1 MSALSLSTVV
11 LSAAPSPAPSGS
23 PGAGD
28 GSGADCLGST
38 SCEYLYRV
46 TGSAWF
52 AEGSYWILLKPLR
65 VVLILLL
72 AFVARWAL
80 HRTINRLVR
89 TTTDGAVPTL
99 LRPLRERVPTAT
111 LDPTEF
117 VPERR
122 RQRAEAIGSVLRSM
136 VTAFVFGIALLMILR
151 EFSFDLAPLLASAG
165 IAGVALGFGAQSL
178 VKDLIAGLFM
188 LIEDQYGVGD
198 TVDLGEATGV
208 VESVGL
214 RVTTVRDGR
223 GVLWY
228 IRNGEII
235 RVGNKS
241 QGWALVVVDLPIGF
255 AGTEEANAVLRTAAA
270 SVAVD
275 PELSS
280 DIVEPPEVLGVEQ
293 MTVDGAVIRT
303 VVKTTADGQFAVGR
317 ELRRRLAE
325 ALENSGITARI
336 AAARLYP
343 GLPPVGMATGTAAP
357 TAAAGL
363 SGPTAPSAAGTS
375 AASGPAATTG
385 PATPTGTD
393 DSAGTNGPTAPGTP
407 AGTGGT
413 GAGRAGGS

>member
-1 MSALSLSTVV
+1 MRYEFTVTASALTALAA
-11 LSAAPSPAPSGS
+11 AAPPDDSPS
-23 PGAGD
+23 PE
-28 GSGADCLGST
+28 CLNEALCNAVWKAT
-38 SCEYLYRV
+38 HWTWL
-46 TGSAWF
+46 
-52 AEGSYWILLKPLR
+52 AEGSYWILVKPLR
-65 VVLILLL
+65 IVLILLL
-72 AFVARWAL
+72 AVVARWAV
-80 HRTINRLVR
+80 RKTINRLVR
-89 TTTDGAVPTL
+89 TTSDAGVPAM
-99 LRPLRERVPTAT
+99 LRPLRERVPTAAT
-111 LDPTEF
+111 EPGEF

-122 RQRAEAIGSVLRSM
+122 RQRAEAIGSVLRSLT
-136 VTAFVFGIALLMILR
+136 TAFVFGIALLMILR

-178 VKDLIAGLFM
+178 VKDLLAGLFM

-255 AGTEEANAVLRTAAA
+255 AGTEEATAVLRTAAA

-275 PELSS
+275 PELAPE
-280 DIVEPPEVLGVEQ
+280 IVEPPEVLGVEQ
-293 MTVDGAVIRT
+293 MTVEGAVIRT

-325 ALENSGITARI
+325 ALENSGITAQI
-336 AAARLYP
+336 AAARLFP
-343 GLPPVGMATGTAAP
+343 GVTTRPVDGETGQSGAT
-357 TAAAGL
+357 
-363 SGPTAPSAAGTS
+363 
-375 AASGPAATTG
+375 
-385 PATPTGTD
+385 
-393 DSAGTNGPTAPGTP
+393 
-407 AGTGGT
+407 
-413 GAGRAGGS
+413 

>member
-1 MSALSLSTVV
+1 MGYESRVRTSDLTILAEPIID
-11 LSAAPSPAPSGS
+11 PSPSQS
-23 PGAGD
+23 
-28 GSGADCLGST
+28 CLDDLMCKGV
-38 SCEYLYRV
+38 LDV
-46 TGSAWF
+46 TGSTWF

-65 VVLILLL
+65 IVLILLL
-72 AFVARWAL
+72 ALVARWAL

-89 TTTDGAVPTL
+89 STSESTVPTL
-99 LRPLRERVPTAT
+99 LRPLRERIPSAAVNP
-111 LDPTEF
+111 EQF

-136 VTAFVFGIALLMILR
+136 VTAFVFGIALLMVLK

-178 VKDLIAGLFM
+178 VKDLLAGLFM

-208 VESVGL
+208 VEAVGL

-228 IRNGEII
+228 IRNGEIV

-255 AGTEEANAVLRTAAA
+255 AGTEEATAVLRTAAA
-270 SVAVD
+270 SVAMD
-275 PELSS
+275 PELAPE
-280 DIVEPPEVLGVEQ
+280 IVEPPEVLGVEQ

-343 GLPPVGMATGTAAP
+343 GLPMAAP
-357 TAAAGL
+357 PG
-363 SGPTAPSAAGTS
+363 G
-375 AASGPAATTG
+375 GPAGGAA
-385 PATPTGTD
+385 PPTGQ
-393 DSAGTNGPTAPGTP
+393 
-407 AGTGGT
+407 GGAT
-413 GAGRAGGS
+413 

>member
-1 MSALSLSTVV
+1 MLRTLAALT
-11 LSAAPSPAPSGS
+11 AAADPDPTPSPECLQEPLCNHVWKVSGS
-23 PGAGD
+23 
-28 GSGADCLGST
+28 
-38 SCEYLYRV
+38 V
-46 TGSAWF
+46 WF

-65 VVLILLL
+65 IVLILLL
-72 AFVARWAL
+72 AVAARWAL

-89 TTTDGAVPTL
+89 TTTEGAVPTL
-99 LRPLRERVPTAT
+99 LRPLRERIPSAT
-111 LDPTEF
+111 VNPEQF

-122 RQRAEAIGSVLRSM
+122 RQRAEAIGSVLSSM
-136 VTAFVFGIALLMILR
+136 VTAFIFGIALLMVLK

-198 TVDLGEATGV
+198 TVDLGQATGA
-208 VESVGL
+208 VEAVGL

-255 AGTEEANAVLRTAAA
+255 ASTEEATAVLRTAAA
-270 SVAVD
+270 SVALD
-275 PELSS
+275 PELAPH
-280 DIVEPPEVLGVEQ
+280 IVEEPDVLGVEQ
-293 MTVDGAVIRT
+293 ITVDGAVIRT

-343 GLPPVGMATGTAAP
+343 GVPTRATGETG
-357 TAAAGL
+357 AAG
-363 SGPTAPSAAGTS
+363 PT
-375 AASGPAATTG
+375 
-385 PATPTGTD
+385 
-393 DSAGTNGPTAPGTP
+393 
-407 AGTGGT
+407 
-413 GAGRAGGS
+413 

>member
-1 MSALSLSTVV
+1 MLRALSADV
-11 LSAAPSPAPSGS
+11 PSP
-23 PGAGD
+23 D
-28 GSGADCLGST
+28 CQADPWCRNVYELT
-38 SCEYLYRV
+38 H
-46 TGSAWF
+46 SAWF

-65 VVLILLL
+65 VVLILVI
-72 AFVARWAL
+72 AFAARWAL

-89 TTTDGAVPTL
+89 TTTEGAVPTM
-99 LRPLRERVPTAT
+99 LRPLRERIPSAS
-111 LDPTEF
+111 LDPEQF

-122 RQRAEAIGSVLRSM
+122 RQRAEAIGSVLRSL
-136 VTAFVFGIALLMILR
+136 VTAFIFGIALLMVLK

-208 VESVGL
+208 VEAVGL

-228 IRNGEII
+228 IRNGEIV

-255 AGTEEANAVLRTAAA
+255 ASTEEATAVLRTAAD
-270 SVAVD
+270 SVALD
-275 PELSS
+275 PELSPQ
-280 DIVEPPEVLGVEQ
+280 IVEAPDVLGVEQ
-293 MTVDGAVIRT
+293 ITVDGAVIRT

-343 GLPPVGMATGTAAP
+343 AVPAR
-357 TAAAGL
+357 
-363 SGPTAPSAAGTS
+363 
-375 AASGPAATTG
+375 AATSGET
-385 PATPTGTD
+385 
-393 DSAGTNGPTAPGTP
+393 
-407 AGTGGT
+407 GTGGPT
-413 GAGRAGGS
+413 

>member
-1 MSALSLSTVV
+1 MTAASLTPPALPAVEVPDTD
-11 LSAAPSPAPSGS
+11 PSPT
-23 PGAGD
+23 
-28 GSGADCLGST
+28 CLDDTLCKGVY
-38 SCEYLYRV
+38 EM
-46 TGSAWF
+46 TGSVWF

-65 VVLILLL
+65 VVLVLLL
-72 AFVARWAL
+72 AIAARWL
-80 HRTINRLVR
+80 VHRTIRRLVR
-89 TTTDGAVPTL
+89 TTTDAGVPTM
-99 LRPLRERVPTAT
+99 LRPLRERIPTAAVE
-111 LDPTEF
+111 PGEF

-122 RQRAEAIGSVLRSM
+122 RQRAEAIGSVLRSLS
-136 VTAFVFGIALLMILR
+136 TAFIFGIALLMVLK

-228 IRNGEII
+228 IRNGEIV

-255 AGTEEANAVLRTAAA
+255 ASTEEATAVLRTAAA
-270 SVAVD
+270 SMSMD
-275 PELSS
+275 PELSPE
-280 DIVEPPEVLGVEQ
+280 IVEAPEVLGVEQ

-325 ALENSGITARI
+325 ALENSGITAKI

-343 GLPPVGMATGTAAP
+343 GLPQRPPAETGQ
-357 TAAAGL
+357 
-363 SGPTAPSAAGTS
+363 
-375 AASGPAATTG
+375 
-385 PATPTGTD
+385 
-393 DSAGTNGPTAPGTP
+393 
-407 AGTGGT
+407 GG
-413 GAGRAGGS
+413 AV

>member
-1 MSALSLSTVV
+1 MSVASLIPAV
-11 LSAAPSPAPSGS
+11 LSAVDPDPSPTPSV
-23 PGAGD
+23 
-28 GSGADCLGST
+28 DCLSDSLCKGV
-38 SCEYLYRV
+38 YDV
-46 TGSAWF
+46 TDSVWF

-65 VVLILLL
+65 VVLIVLL
-72 AFVARWAL
+72 AVAARWAL

-89 TTTDGAVPTL
+89 TTSEGAVPTM
-99 LRPLRERVPTAT
+99 LRPLRERIPSAS
-111 LDPTEF
+111 LEPEQF

-136 VTAFVFGIALLMILR
+136 VTAFVFGIALLMVLK

-228 IRNGEII
+228 IRNGEIV

-255 AGTEEANAVLRTAAA
+255 APTEEATAVLRTAAA
-270 SVAVD
+270 SVAMD
-275 PELSS
+275 PELAPK
-280 DIVEPPEVLGVEQ
+280 IVEEPDVLGVEQ
-293 MTVDGAVIRT
+293 VTVDGSVIRT

-343 GLPPVGMATGTAAP
+343 GLPARSP
-357 TAAAGL
+357 
-363 SGPTAPSAAGTS
+363 
-375 AASGPAATTG
+375 
-385 PATPTGTD
+385 
-393 DSAGTNGPTAPGTP
+393 APGET
-407 AGTGGT
+407 GTGGAT
-413 GAGRAGGS
+413 

>member
-1 MSALSLSTVV
+1 MPAVE
-11 LSAAPSPAPSGS
+11 APDPAPSPT
-23 PGAGD
+23 
-28 GSGADCLGST
+28 CLDDVLCKSV
-38 SCEYLYRV
+38 YDM
-46 TGSAWF
+46 TGSVWF

-65 VVLILLL
+65 IVMILLL
-72 AFVARWAL
+72 AVAARWL
-80 HRTINRLVR
+80 VHRTIRRLVR
-89 TTTDGAVPTL
+89 TTTDAGVPTM
-99 LRPLRERVPTAT
+99 LRPLRERIPTAAV
-111 LDPTEF
+111 DPGEF

-122 RQRAEAIGSVLRSM
+122 RQRAEAIGSVLRSLS
-136 VTAFVFGIALLMILR
+136 TAFIFGIALLMILK

-228 IRNGEII
+228 IRNGEIV

-255 AGTEEANAVLRTAAA
+255 AGTEEATAVLRTAAA
-270 SVAVD
+270 SVAID
-275 PELSS
+275 PDLAPE
-280 DIVEPPEVLGVEQ
+280 IVEAPEVLGVEQ

-325 ALENSGITARI
+325 ALENSGITAKI
-336 AAARLYP
+336 AAARFYP
-343 GLPPVGMATGTAAP
+343 GMPVR
-357 TAAAGL
+357 
-363 SGPTAPSAAGTS
+363 
-375 AASGPAATTG
+375 
-385 PATPTGTD
+385 
-393 DSAGTNGPTAPGTP
+393 APGE
-407 AGTGGT
+407 TGQG
-413 GAGRAGGS
+413 GAT

>member
-1 MSALSLSTVV
+1 MRHALT
-11 LSAAPSPAPSGS
+11 AAANADPPSPE
-23 PGAGD
+23 
-28 GSGADCLGST
+28 CLREPL
-38 SCEYLYRV
+38 CKWAWQV

-65 VVLILLL
+65 IALILLL

-89 TTTDGAVPTL
+89 TTTEGAVPTL
-99 LRPLRERVPTAT
+99 LKPLRERIPSAA
-111 LDPTEF
+111 LNPEQF

-136 VTAFVFGIALLMILR
+136 VTAFIFGIALLMVLK

-198 TVDLGEATGV
+198 TVDLGQATGV
-208 VESVGL
+208 VEAVGL

-255 AGTEEANAVLRTAAA
+255 ASTEEATAVLRTAAA
-270 SVAVD
+270 SVAMD
-275 PELSS
+275 PELAAQ
-280 DIVEPPEVLGVEQ
+280 IVEEPEVLGVEQ
-293 MTVDGAVIRT
+293 ITVDGAVIRT
-303 VVKTTADGQFAVGR
+303 VVKTTAEGQFAVGR

-325 ALENSGITARI
+325 ALENSGITAQI
-336 AAARLYP
+336 AAARLFP
-343 GLPPVGMATGTAAP
+343 GAPPR
-357 TAAAGL
+357 AAGE
-363 SGPTAPSAAGTS
+363 T
-375 AASGPAATTG
+375 
-385 PATPTGTD
+385 
-393 DSAGTNGPTAPGTP
+393 
-407 AGTGGT
+407 GTGGAT
-413 GAGRAGGS
+413 

>member
-1 MSALSLSTVV
+1 MTGFVPARAAVPAGPVTRRWVGGSRVPGVRYEDSVSSVSLI
-11 LSAAPSPAPSGS
+11 LDAPAAPTPDPSPSPA
-23 PGAGD
+23 
-28 GSGADCLGST
+28 CLEEALCKAAWEITNS
-38 SCEYLYRV
+38 V
-46 TGSAWF
+46 WF

-65 VVLILLL
+65 IVLILLL
-72 AFVARWAL
+72 AVAARWL
-80 HRTINRLVR
+80 VHRTIRRLVR
-89 TTTDGAVPTL
+89 TTTAAGVPTM
-99 LRPLRERVPTAT
+99 LRPLRERIPTAAAE
-111 LDPTEF
+111 PGEF

-122 RQRAEAIGSVLRSM
+122 RQRAEAIGSVRRSLA
-136 VTAFVFGIALLMILR
+136 TAFIFGIALLMVLK

-208 VESVGL
+208 VEAVGL

-228 IRNGEII
+228 IRNGEIV

-255 AGTEEANAVLRTAAA
+255 AGTEEATAVLRTAAA
-270 SVAVD
+270 SVAMD
-275 PELSS
+275 PELAPE
-280 DIVEPPEVLGVEQ
+280 IVEPPEVLGVEQ
-293 MTVDGAVIRT
+293 MTVEGAVIRT

-325 ALENSGITARI
+325 ALENSGITAQI

-343 GLPPVGMATGTAAP
+343 GMP
-357 TAAAGL
+357 TR
-363 SGPTAPSAAGTS
+363 
-375 AASGPAATTG
+375 
-385 PATPTGTD
+385 
-393 DSAGTNGPTAPGTP
+393 APGE
-407 AGTGGT
+407 TGQG
-413 GAGRAGGS
+413 GAT

>member
-1 MSALSLSTVV
+1 MRYESRVSVADLILRALPATSGGDSPSAECQ
-11 LSAAPSPAPSGS
+11 
-23 PGAGD
+23 
-28 GSGADCLGST
+28 ADPWCRNVFDLT
-38 SCEYLYRV
+38 H
-46 TGSAWF
+46 SAWF
-52 AEGSYWILLKPLR
+52 AEGSYWIVLKPLR
-65 VVLILLL
+65 VALILLV
-72 AFVARWAL
+72 AVAARWAL

-89 TTTDGAVPTL
+89 TTTEGAVPTL
-99 LRPLRERVPTAT
+99 LKPLRERIPSAS
-111 LDPTEF
+111 PNPEEF

-136 VTAFVFGIALLMILR
+136 VTAFVFGIALLMVLK

-208 VESVGL
+208 VEAVGL

-255 AGTEEANAVLRTAAA
+255 AGTEEATAVLRTAAA

-275 PELSS
+275 PELAAK
-280 DIVEPPEVLGVEQ
+280 IVEAPDVLGVEQ
-293 MTVDGAVIRT
+293 ITVDGAVIRT
-303 VVKTTADGQFAVGR
+303 VVKTTSDGQFAVGR

-343 GLPPVGMATGTAAP
+343 G
-357 TAAAGL
+357 
-363 SGPTAPSAAGTS
+363 
-375 AASGPAATTG
+375 
-385 PATPTGTD
+385 
-393 DSAGTNGPTAPGTP
+393 TP
-407 AGTGGT
+407 ARVPAPEETGTGGAT
-413 GAGRAGGS
+413 

>member
-1 MSALSLSTVV
+1 MRYESRVSPANLLLHALSAVD
-11 LSAAPSPAPSGS
+11 PSPSPSPS
-23 PGAGD
+23 
-28 GSGADCLGST
+28 ADCRSDT
-38 SCEYLYRV
+38 WCKNV
-46 TGSAWF
+46 WDITGSAWF
-52 AEGSYWILLKPLR
+52 AEGSYWIVLKPLR
-65 VVLILLL
+65 IALILLL
-72 AFVARWAL
+72 AVAARWAL

-89 TTTDGAVPTL
+89 TTTEGAVPTM
-99 LRPLRERVPTAT
+99 LRPLRERIPSAT
-111 LDPTEF
+111 LDPEQF

-136 VTAFVFGIALLMILR
+136 VTAFIFGIALLMVLK

-208 VESVGL
+208 VEAVGL

-228 IRNGEII
+228 IRNGEIV

-255 AGTEEANAVLRTAAA
+255 AGTEEATAVLRTAAA
-270 SVAVD
+270 SVALD
-275 PELSS
+275 PELAPQ
-280 DIVEPPEVLGVEQ
+280 IVEEPEVLGVEQ

-336 AAARLYP
+336 AAARLYS
-343 GLPPVGMATGTAAP
+343 GLPTR
-357 TAAAGL
+357 
-363 SGPTAPSAAGTS
+363 
-375 AASGPAATTG
+375 
-385 PATPTGTD
+385 
-393 DSAGTNGPTAPGTP
+393 TP
-407 AGTGGT
+407 AGGETGTGGAT
-413 GAGRAGGS
+413 

>member
-1 MSALSLSTVV
+1 MSAPSLFLAALPAAVADTVPAAV
-11 LSAAPSPAPSGS
+11 APGASPSAS
-23 PGAGD
+23 PGA
-28 GSGADCLGST
+28 DCQGST
-38 SCEYLYRV
+38 SCEWLYE
-46 TGSAWF
+46 TSGSAWF

-65 VVLILLL
+65 VLLILAL
-72 AFVARWAL
+72 AFLARWAL
-80 HRTINRLVR
+80 HRMIKRLVR
-89 TTTDGAVPTL
+89 TTADGVPTL
-99 LRPLRERVPTAT
+99 LRPLRERVPTTAHE
-111 LDPTEF
+111 PGEF
-117 VPERR
+117 IPERR

-188 LIEDQYGVGD
+188 LVEDQYGVGD

-228 IRNGEII
+228 IRNGEIV

-255 AGTEEANAVLRTAAA
+255 AGTEEATAVLRTAAA
-270 SVAVD
+270 SVALD
-275 PELSS
+275 PELAPE
-280 DIVEPPEVLGVEQ
+280 IVDEPDVLGVEQ

-325 ALENSGITARI
+325 ALENSGITAKI

-343 GLPPVGMATGTAAP
+343 GIPLRATDDTATGQ
-357 TAAAGL
+357 G
-363 SGPTAPSAAGTS
+363 G
-375 AASGPAATTG
+375 AT
-385 PATPTGTD
+385 
-393 DSAGTNGPTAPGTP
+393 
-407 AGTGGT
+407 
-413 GAGRAGGS
+413 

>member
-1 MSALSLSTVV
+1 MSATGLLLLA
-11 LSAAPSPAPSGS
+11 LSAGADPSPSPTPSVECRAD
-23 PGAGD
+23 PWCKNVWEIT
-28 GSGADCLGST
+28 GSG
-38 SCEYLYRV
+38 
-46 TGSAWF
+46 WF
-52 AEGSYWILLKPLR
+52 AEGSYWIVLKPLR

-72 AFVARWAL
+72 AVAARWAL

-89 TTTDGAVPTL
+89 TTTDGAVPTM
-99 LRPLRERVPTAT
+99 LRPLRERIPSAT
-111 LDPTEF
+111 LDPEQF

-136 VTAFVFGIALLMILR
+136 VTAFVFGIALLMVLK

-228 IRNGEII
+228 IRNGEIV

-255 AGTEEANAVLRTAAA
+255 AGTEEATAVLRTAAA
-270 SVAVD
+270 SLAMD
-275 PELSS
+275 PELAPQ
-280 DIVEPPEVLGVEQ
+280 IVEEPEVLGVEQ
-293 MTVDGAVIRT
+293 VTVDGAVLRT
-303 VVKTTADGQFAVGR
+303 VVKTTAEGQFSVGR

-336 AAARLYP
+336 AAARLY
-343 GLPPVGMATGTAAP
+343 
-357 TAAAGL
+357 
-363 SGPTAPSAAGTS
+363 
-375 AASGPAATTG
+375 
-385 PATPTGTD
+385 ATP
-393 DSAGTNGPTAPGTP
+393 ARMPGPGE
-407 AGTGGT
+407 T
-413 GAGRAGGS
+413 GAGGPT

>member
-1 MSALSLSTVV
+1 MSPVNLLLPALSAVE
-11 LSAAPSPAPSGS
+11 PSPSPSV
-23 PGAGD
+23 
-28 GSGADCLGST
+28 DCRT
-38 SCEYLYRV
+38 DTWCKNVYDI

-52 AEGSYWILLKPLR
+52 AEGSYWIVLKPLR
-65 VVLILLL
+65 IVLIVLL
-72 AFVARWAL
+72 AVAARWAL

-89 TTTDGAVPTL
+89 TTTEGAVPTM
-99 LRPLRERVPTAT
+99 LRPLRERIPSAT
-111 LDPTEF
+111 LDPEQF

-136 VTAFVFGIALLMILR
+136 VTAFIFGIALLMVLK

-208 VESVGL
+208 VEAVGL

-228 IRNGEII
+228 IRNGEIV

-241 QGWALVVVDLPIGF
+241 QGWALVVVDLPVGF
-255 AGTEEANAVLRTAAA
+255 AGTEEATAVLRTAAA
-270 SVAVD
+270 SVALD
-275 PELSS
+275 PELSPQ
-280 DIVEPPEVLGVEQ
+280 IVEEPEVLGVEQ

-343 GLPPVGMATGTAAP
+343 GLPPRAAAP
-357 TAAAGL
+357 GET
-363 SGPTAPSAAGTS
+363 
-375 AASGPAATTG
+375 
-385 PATPTGTD
+385 
-393 DSAGTNGPTAPGTP
+393 
-407 AGTGGT
+407 GTGGAT
-413 GAGRAGGS
+413 

>member
-1 MSALSLSTVV
+1 MSAADPIPLAEPILPRPTPSQNCLNDTWCKSV
-11 LSAAPSPAPSGS
+11 L
-23 PGAGD
+23 D
-28 GSGADCLGST
+28 
-38 SCEYLYRV
+38 V
-46 TGSAWF
+46 TDSVWF

-72 AFVARWAL
+72 AVVARWAV

-89 TTTDGAVPTL
+89 TTTDGAVPTM
-99 LRPLRERVPTAT
+99 LRPLRERIPSAAV
-111 LDPTEF
+111 DPAEF
-117 VPERR
+117 IPERR
-122 RQRAEAIGSVLRSM
+122 RQRAEAIGSVLRSL
-136 VTAFVFGIALLMILR
+136 VTAFVFGIALLMVLK

-228 IRNGEII
+228 IRNGEIV

-255 AGTEEANAVLRTAAA
+255 AGTEEATAVLRTAAA
-270 SVAVD
+270 SVALD
-275 PELSS
+275 PELAPE
-280 DIVEPPEVLGVEQ
+280 IVEAPEVLGVEQ

-303 VVKTTADGQFAVGR
+303 VVKTTADGQYAVGR

-343 GLPPVGMATGTAAP
+343 GLPPLAGGTA
-357 TAAAGL
+357 
-363 SGPTAPSAAGTS
+363 
-375 AASGPAATTG
+375 
-385 PATPTGTD
+385 
-393 DSAGTNGPTAPGTP
+393 GTP
-407 AGTGGT
+407 ATGQG
-413 GAGRAGGS
+413 GAT

>member
-1 MSALSLSTVV
+1 MTVASLTLSALPAVEAPETD
-11 LSAAPSPAPSGS
+11 PSPA
-23 PGAGD
+23 
-28 GSGADCLGST
+28 CLDDVLCKGV
-38 SCEYLYRV
+38 YDV
-46 TGSAWF
+46 TGSVWF

-65 VVLILLL
+65 IVMILLL
-72 AFVARWAL
+72 AVAARWL
-80 HRTINRLVR
+80 VHRTISRLVR
-89 TTTDGAVPTL
+89 TTTDAGVPTM
-99 LRPLRERVPTAT
+99 LRPLRERIPTAAAE
-111 LDPTEF
+111 PGEF

-122 RQRAEAIGSVLRSM
+122 RQRAEAIGSVLRSLT
-136 VTAFVFGIALLMILR
+136 TAFIFGIALLMVLK

-178 VKDLIAGLFM
+178 VKDLLAGLFM

-208 VESVGL
+208 VEAVGL
-214 RVTTVRDGR
+214 RVTTVRDAR

-255 AGTEEANAVLRTAAA
+255 AGTEEATAVLRTAAA
-270 SVAVD
+270 SVAMD
-275 PELSS
+275 PDLAPE
-280 DIVEPPEVLGVEQ
+280 IVEEPEVLGVEQ

-325 ALENSGITARI
+325 ALENSGITAKI

-343 GLPPVGMATGTAAP
+343 GLPVRVPGETGQGGAT
-357 TAAAGL
+357 
-363 SGPTAPSAAGTS
+363 
-375 AASGPAATTG
+375 
-385 PATPTGTD
+385 
-393 DSAGTNGPTAPGTP
+393 
-407 AGTGGT
+407 
-413 GAGRAGGS
+413 

>member
-1 MSALSLSTVV
+1 M
-11 LSAAPSPAPSGS
+11 SAAPTPAPAGTPS
-23 PGAGD
+23 PECLDETVCRGAWE
-28 GSGADCLGST
+28 L
-38 SCEYLYRV
+38 
-46 TGSAWF
+46 TGSVWF
-52 AEGSYWILLKPLR
+52 AEGSYWILIKPLR
-65 VVLILLL
+65 IALILLL
-72 AFVARWAL
+72 AVAARWL
-80 HRTINRLVR
+80 VHRTIKRLVR
-89 TTTDGAVPTL
+89 TTSEAGVPTM
-99 LRPLRERVPTAT
+99 LRPLRERIPTA
-111 LDPTEF
+111 PTEPGEF
-117 VPERR
+117 IPERR
-122 RQRAEAIGSVLRSM
+122 RQRAEAIGSVLRSLA
-136 VTAFVFGIALLMILR
+136 TAFIFGIALLMVLK

-255 AGTEEANAVLRTAAA
+255 ASTEEATAVLRTAAA
-270 SVAVD
+270 SVALD
-275 PELSS
+275 PELAPE
-280 DIVEPPEVLGVEQ
+280 IVEAPEVLGVEQ
-293 MTVDGAVIRT
+293 MTVEGAVIRT

-325 ALENSGITARI
+325 ALENSGITAKI

-343 GLPPVGMATGTAAP
+343 GLPVR
-357 TAAAGL
+357 
-363 SGPTAPSAAGTS
+363 
-375 AASGPAATTG
+375 
-385 PATPTGTD
+385 
-393 DSAGTNGPTAPGTP
+393 APGE
-407 AGTGGT
+407 TGVG
-413 GAGRAGGS
+413 GAT

>member
-1 MSALSLSTVV
+1 MTGSARHDRL
-11 LSAAPSPAPSGS
+11 AAPSAGGGRVASGRPATLRYEGRVSPANLLLHALSAVEPSPS
-23 PGAGD
+23 P
-28 GSGADCLGST
+28 SVDCRT
-38 SCEYLYRV
+38 DTWCKNVYDI

-52 AEGSYWILLKPLR
+52 AEGSYWIVLKPLR
-65 VVLILLL
+65 IVLILLL
-72 AFVARWAL
+72 AVAARWAL

-89 TTTDGAVPTL
+89 TTTEGAVPTM
-99 LRPLRERVPTAT
+99 LRPLRERIPSAT
-111 LDPTEF
+111 LDPEQF

-136 VTAFVFGIALLMILR
+136 VTAFIFGIALLMVLK

-208 VESVGL
+208 VEAVGL

-228 IRNGEII
+228 IRNGEIV

-255 AGTEEANAVLRTAAA
+255 AGTEEATAVLRTAAA
-270 SVAVD
+270 SVALD
-275 PELSS
+275 PELSPQ
-280 DIVEPPEVLGVEQ
+280 IVEEPEVLGVEQ

-343 GLPPVGMATGTAAP
+343 GLPPRPAAP
-357 TAAAGL
+357 GET
-363 SGPTAPSAAGTS
+363 
-375 AASGPAATTG
+375 
-385 PATPTGTD
+385 
-393 DSAGTNGPTAPGTP
+393 
-407 AGTGGT
+407 GTGGAT
-413 GAGRAGGS
+413 

>member
-1 MSALSLSTVV
+1 MRYESRVSAASLISAA
-11 LSAAPSPAPSGS
+11 LSAAVTPSATPS
-23 PGAGD
+23 
-28 GSGADCLGST
+28 ADCQGST
-38 SCEYLYRV
+38 SCEWVYKT
-46 TGSAWF
+46 TGSSWF

-65 VVLILLL
+65 VALILAVALL
-72 AFVARWAL
+72 ARWAL
-80 HRTINRLVR
+80 HRTIKRLVR
-89 TTTDGAVPTL
+89 TTTDGAVPTM
-99 LRPLRERVPTAT
+99 LRPLRERVPSAAHE
-111 LDPTEF
+111 PGEF

-136 VTAFVFGIALLMILR
+136 VTAFVMGIAVLMILR

-228 IRNGEII
+228 IRNGEIV

-255 AGTEEANAVLRTAAA
+255 ASTEEATAVLRTAAA
-270 SVAVD
+270 SVAMD
-275 PELSS
+275 PDLAPE
-280 DIVEPPEVLGVEQ
+280 IVEAPEVLGVEQ

-325 ALENSGITARI
+325 SLENSGITAKI
-336 AAARLYP
+336 AAARLFP
-343 GLPPVGMATGTAAP
+343 GLPQR
-357 TAAAGL
+357 
-363 SGPTAPSAAGTS
+363 
-375 AASGPAATTG
+375 PAEG
-385 PATPTGTD
+385 
-393 DSAGTNGPTAPGTP
+393 
-407 AGTGGT
+407 AGTGP
-413 GAGRAGGS
+413 GGPA